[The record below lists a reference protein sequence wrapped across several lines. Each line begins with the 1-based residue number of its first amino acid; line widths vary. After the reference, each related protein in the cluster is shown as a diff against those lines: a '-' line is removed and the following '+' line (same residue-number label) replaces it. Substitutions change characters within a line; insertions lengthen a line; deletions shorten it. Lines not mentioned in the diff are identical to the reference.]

1 MILSSM
7 NCGAYFDTPR
17 KSIEFAPSTRVDF
30 LHDDVSHA
38 LQVCERSGREE
49 GCRGGNGM
57 WLHPPGSGVLSN
69 MAAQA
74 PIPKKE
80 WGSEEL
86 GVSTCVFY
94 KESPHKR
101 KRSCPEP
108 AQLGVDMG
116 LILVVLYH
124 VFSSMVPPHAG
135 LSEVCDR

>member
-17 KSIEFAPSTRVDF
+17 ESIEFAPSTRVDF

-116 LILVVLYH
+116 LILVALYL
-124 VFSSMVPPHAG
+124 VFFSPWCPRTLA
-135 LSEVCDR
+135 